1 MIANEGIAS
10 KIQFSTHENLIEVAS
25 SIKYSKN
32 LKFHEKDNFVNVLG
46 VKKELDHI
54 KPLPKDIFIAFV
66 KSQYENQSSDAKKK
80 LKISL

>member
-1 MIANEGIAS
+1 MIANESVTS

-32 LKFHEKDNFVNVLG
+32 LKFHEKDNFINVLG

-66 KSQYENQSSDAKKK
+66 KSQYEDKSSDAKKK
-80 LKISL
+80 

>member
-10 KIQFSTHENLIEVAS
+10 KIQFSTHENLIEIAS
-25 SIKYSKN
+25 SIKLSKN

-66 KSQYENQSSDAKKK
+66 KSQYEDKSSDAKKK
-80 LKISL
+80 LKISQ